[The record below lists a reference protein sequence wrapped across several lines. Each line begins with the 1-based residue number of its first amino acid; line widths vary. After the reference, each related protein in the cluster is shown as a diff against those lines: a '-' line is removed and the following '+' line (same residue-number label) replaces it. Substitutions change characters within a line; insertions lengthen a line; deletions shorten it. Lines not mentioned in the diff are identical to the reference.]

1 MLLYTISKS
10 LYSFLIKSICF
21 FFFFLNLTIAHIIC
35 YVGQFHLSST
45 SGTKIYVNLEIPEV
59 AELIAR
65 YVFCNLKEKHINNK
79 YTEVI

>member
-1 MLLYTISKS
+1 M
-10 LYSFLIKSICF
+10 
-21 FFFFLNLTIAHIIC
+21 FFLKKKFNIAHIIF
-35 YVGQFHLSST
+35 YAGQFCLSST